1 MKINVIVV
9 ILISKKSKGGFMKI
23 RSGFVSN
30 SSSSSFVVYGA
41 VIDFDAEKFLNILK
55 GIDEAKYNK
64 VMNDFKAEC
73 IDNGIDEPDN
83 DDIFEYAFEDRY
95 GLVDILLECMGAD
108 NFNVNIYDGNMS
120 IGREYNTI
128 GDDETGKQFKDSVL
142 STLKVFG
149 VTECEHI
156 DEVVQC

>member
-1 MKINVIVV
+1 
-9 ILISKKSKGGFMKI
+9 MKI